1 MKPDKLT
8 DEPDKLTGFFSFIFA
23 RIVLVNF
30 EEPLMHE
37 ISEDQIFLIISEI
50 NLFPELNTTN
60 SIKMVEQI
68 MNALLIT
75 SEENI
80 QEGIN
85 RVVSLENFC
94 KDSLVKNED
103 SKTLL
108 EKLKPMLA
116 NYNMFTAQGD
126 EVKLMYPRYYDKKKY
141 FWDVGKQSAINLEFS
156 LEKKLSYDGKQIIL
170 EDTYIDWVY
179 QLLTTQRISSRY
191 NSEDRLLYY
200 IIEPQT
206 TLKHVQIRQIIER
219 ETYEYVKEFRSLIQQ
234 DQKDKYES

>member
-1 MKPDKLT
+1 MT
-8 DEPDKLTGFFSFIFA
+8 DEPDKLTGFFSSIFA

-75 SEENI
+75 SKENI

-85 RVVSLENFC
+85 RVVTLENFC

-126 EVKLMYPRYYDKKKY
+126 EVKLMYPRYYDKKK
-141 FWDVGKQSAINLEFS
+141 
-156 LEKKLSYDGKQIIL
+156 
-170 EDTYIDWVY
+170 
-179 QLLTTQRISSRY
+179 
-191 NSEDRLLYY
+191 
-200 IIEPQT
+200 
-206 TLKHVQIRQIIER
+206 
-219 ETYEYVKEFRSLIQQ
+219 
-234 DQKDKYES
+234 